1 MNKKKYILLYIIS
14 IITVF
19 FFEFIER
26 CYNIEYPKNEI
37 VEYKESILLLILTG
51 VILAPIVEEIMFRHP
66 FVKSKF
72 SYISLIIGSL
82 LILLMSSHW
91 MFWILYLLTNITTFY
106 LYYYKKYSKIPY
118 FILLI
123 YSILFIF
130 LHTENYKMDEILKMP
145 FYNILLLFSSQITL
159 TIILGYIRIKSK
171 RLYPTILF
179 HSIYNLTIV
188 LLSILD
194 L

>member
-1 MNKKKYILLYIIS
+1 
-14 IITVF
+14 
-19 FFEFIER
+19 
-26 CYNIEYPKNEI
+26 
-37 VEYKESILLLILTG
+37 
-51 VILAPIVEEIMFRHP
+51 
-66 FVKSKF
+66 
-72 SYISLIIGSL
+72 
-82 LILLMSSHW
+82 